1 MNEKGSRFWKLRDLL
16 DRTARD
22 ISGRPVGQVADV
34 IFDPVEGRIA
44 YLRIRLNRP
53 DSAREYGVTVPW
65 SAISQASESREDIWI
80 AARESTLRRLGS

>member
-16 DRTARD
+16 DWTARD

-34 IFDPVEGRIA
+34 FVDPVEGRVA
-44 YLRIRLNRP
+44 YLRIRLHQP
-53 DSAREYGVTVPW
+53 GIGREYGVTVPW
-65 SAISQASESREDIWI
+65 SAISRASESREDIWI